1 MEMTRTVDSA
11 VGDALFALI
20 ADVASLSGGV
30 LPAPLFDPGLARVS
44 AGVLGDGATRTEAW
58 LSVVPVAP
66 VVLRVELGGPER
78 EARLLE
84 HRLDI
89 DWIVQGT
96 APAPGQSAGP
106 GRDRFESGKALIA
119 QGLALPRAIQPG
131 HAGLIAT
138 DVWVEWDETTIAAD
152 LPARSIL
159 SAVPDLMA
167 ATLRIRALYTATS
180 PLAT

>member
-1 MEMTRTVDSA
+1 MTRTVDAA
-11 VGDALFALI
+11 VADALFALI
-20 ADVASLSGGV
+20 ATVASTSSDV
-30 LPAPLFDPGLARVS
+30 LPAPFFDPGLARVS
-44 AGVLGDGATRTEAW
+44 SAVLGVAGARTEGW
-58 LSVVPVAP
+58 LAVVPVAP
-66 VVLRVELGGPER
+66 VVLRTELGGPEN

-89 DWIVQGT
+89 DWIVIGK
-96 APAPGQSAGP
+96 APAQGQSDSP
-106 GRDRFESGKALIA
+106 SRDRFEAGKILIA

-167 ATLRIRALYTATS
+167 ATLRIRALYTAKS

>member
-1 MEMTRTVDSA
+1 MTRTVDAA
-11 VGDALFALI
+11 VADALFALI

-44 AGVLGDGATRTEAW
+44 SAVLGTGATRTEAW
-58 LSVVPVAP
+58 LAVVPVAP
-66 VVLRVELGGPER
+66 VVLRTELGGPER

-89 DWIVQGT
+89 DWLVRGALPT
-96 APAPGQSAGP
+96 PGLSVSAA
-106 GRDRFESGKALIA
+106 RDRFETGKALIA

-138 DVWVEWDETTIAAD
+138 NVWVEWDETTIAAD

>member
-1 MEMTRTVDSA
+1 MTRTVDA
-11 VGDALFALI
+11 AIADALFALV
-20 ADVASLSGGV
+20 ADVASLSGEM
-30 LPAPLFDPGLARVS
+30 LPAPHFDPGLARVS
-44 AGVLGDGATRTEAW
+44 SAVLGAAGDRTEAW
-58 LSVVPVAP
+58 LAVVPLAP
-66 VVLRVELGGPER
+66 VVLNVELGGPER
-78 EARLLE
+78 ESRLLE
-84 HRLDI
+84 HRLDL
-89 DWIVQGT
+89 DWIVRGKP
-96 APAPGQSAGP
+96 PAAGQSDWPA
-106 GRDRFESGKALIA
+106 RDRFEAGKAAIA

-138 DVWVEWDETTIAAD
+138 DVWVEWDESTIAAD